1 MTGKTEKLAILF
13 ADISGSTTLYEEKG
27 NVRAREMVS
36 NCLAVMIAEVNR
48 ESGTV
53 VKTIGDEL
61 MCTFPE
67 AVNACRAA
75 REMQVAVETRRPK
88 EDGPMYIRI
97 GFHYGE
103 VIPEGKDVHG
113 DAVNV
118 AARITEVSRARQII
132 ATQEVVDALPHELRA
147 RARQIRSVTIK
158 GKQEQLDIFQI
169 GWQDDDEDATRI
181 IAPSFGKP
189 QEKKPEQLVLDHEG
203 QRFTVGDE
211 NRSAMLGRGEGCS
224 IRVKDDFSS
233 RQHARVDFRFGK
245 FLIADQSINGTY
257 VRFADGETVHIVR
270 EEALLRST
278 GEISLGRPFTEA
290 AAKPIKFLIPG

>member
-1 MTGKTEKLAILF
+1 MAGNTEKLAILF
-13 ADISGSTTLYEEKG
+13 ADISGSTMLYEEKG

-36 NCLAVMIAEVNR
+36 NCLAVMVAEVNR
-48 ESGTV
+48 EQGTV

-61 MCTFPE
+61 MCTFPD

-75 REMQVAVETRRPK
+75 REMQIAVETKRPK
-88 EDGPMYIRI
+88 DDGPMYIRI

-132 ATQEVVDALPHELRA
+132 ATQEVVDALPPELRA

-158 GKQEQLDIFQI
+158 GKQEQLDIFQV

-181 IAPSFGKP
+181 IAPSFGK
-189 QEKKPEQLVLDHEG
+189 QQKKPELLVLNHEG
-203 QRFTVGDE
+203 QSYTVGE
-211 NRSAMLGRGEGCS
+211 EQKSAMLGRGEGCA

-245 FLIADQSINGTY
+245 FMIADQSINGTY

-270 EEALLRST
+270 EEALLRAA
-278 GEISLGRPFTEA
+278 GEISLGRPFAEA
-290 AAKPIKFLIPG
+290 AAKIIKFSIPG